1 MERKAGSKKGTPGIG
16 REETEVVAARAASK
30 ALHER
35 RGWEKVALTLREY
48 VGEEPYQRWFK
59 QAKLEVIDENTCTLL
74 VPTET
79 HVLWIETN
87 YVAELTRALSE
98 SLGIHTR
105 PKVKASAE
113 ILQGGPRPVRRKRRS
128 DGNGQQMNL
137 IGGQRPAA
145 EPAAAEIAFQKRIK
159 SVGLNPAYTFGRFVI
174 GGNSRFAA
182 AACRAVAEGARDN
195 YNPLFI
201 HGESGLGKT
210 HLMQAIGMEVL
221 AKRPEARVV
230 YLTCEKFTNEFIGSV
245 QKGDLERFRK
255 KYRNADLMLIDDV
268 QFLSGKEKS
277 QEEFFHTFNT
287 LLDGQTN
294 VVLTSDRPASEI
306 QTLEPR
312 LVSRFECG
320 LTVPLQPPPLEV
332 RMAILQ
338 RKMEDWNVR
347 IPDQWVSFIAERV
360 RTNVRRLEGAMVRI
374 ATFTSLGQGD
384 LSTSR
389 VEELLS
395 DILREEATAK
405 VTIDRIQKAVADYY
419 DLRIADMSS
428 RRRPAAIAFPRQVAM
443 YLSRELTSCSLV
455 EIGEAFGGR
464 DHGTVIHACR
474 KVKQVIQTDERV
486 RQDVAT
492 LGSRLSR

>member
-1 MERKAGSKKGTPGIG
+1 MAILRARPG
-16 REETEVVAARAASK
+16 
-30 ALHER
+30 
-35 RGWEKVALTLREY
+35 
-48 VGEEPYQRWFK
+48 
-59 QAKLEVIDENTCTLL
+59 
-74 VPTET
+74 
-79 HVLWIETN
+79 
-87 YVAELTRALSE
+87 
-98 SLGIHTR
+98 
-105 PKVKASAE
+105 
-113 ILQGGPRPVRRKRRS
+113 
-128 DGNGQQMNL
+128 
-137 IGGQRPAA
+137 
-145 EPAAAEIAFQKRIK
+145 
-159 SVGLNPAYTFGRFVI
+159 
-174 GGNSRFAA
+174 
-182 AACRAVAEGARDN
+182 
-195 YNPLFI
+195 
-201 HGESGLGKT
+201 
-210 HLMQAIGMEVL
+210 
-221 AKRPEARVV
+221 ARVV
-230 YLTCEKFTNEFIGSV
+230 YLTCEKFTNEFIGAV

-255 KYRNADLMLIDDV
+255 KYRSADVMLIDDV

-287 LLDGQTN
+287 LLDGQTS

-384 LSTSR
+384 LSMGR

-405 VTIDRIQKAVADYY
+405 VTIDKIQKAVVEYY

-474 KVKQVIQTDERV
+474 KVKQVIQTDDRV

-492 LGSRLSR
+492 LGTRLSR

>member
-1 MERKAGSKKGTPGIG
+1 MENKGGADKDNNEIGS
-16 REETEVVAARAASK
+16 EEAEIVAARAASK
-30 ALHER
+30 ALHEK
-35 RGWEKVALTLREY
+35 RGWERVALTLREY

-98 SLGIHTR
+98 SLGIHSR
-105 PKVKASAE
+105 PKVKSSAE
-113 ILQGGPRPVRRKRRS
+113 VLQGGPRPVRRRRS
-128 DGNGQQMNL
+128 EPGQQLNL
-137 IGGQRPAA
+137 IGGTRPSP
-145 EPAAAEIAFQKRIK
+145 EPAAAEIAFQKRVK
-159 SVGLNPAYTFGRFVI
+159 SVGLNPAYTFDRFVI

-182 AACRAVAEGARDN
+182 AACRAVAEGAREG

-210 HLMQAIGMEVL
+210 HLMQAIGMAIL
-221 AKRPEARVV
+221 RARPGARVV
-230 YLTCEKFTNEFIGSV
+230 YLTCEKFTNEFIGAV

-255 KYRNADLMLIDDV
+255 KYRSADVMLIDDV

-287 LLDGQTN
+287 LLDGQTS

-384 LSTSR
+384 LSTGR

-405 VTIDRIQKAVADYY
+405 VTIDKIQKAVVEYY

-455 EIGEAFGGR
+455 EIGESFGGR

-474 KVKQVIQTDERV
+474 KVKQVIQTDDRV

-492 LGSRLSR
+492 LGTRLSR